1 MKRQFAAAVVAL
13 LPWYAGAQP
22 DPRPP
27 SVEAT
32 GEAVIQTKP
41 DQAKLNIGVVTQA
54 PTAQAAAAQNATQ
67 LQATLDKLRG
77 VLGTAGE
84 TRTSGYSLTPN
95 YQYPRDGGQPTITGY
110 TASNTV
116 EVTTNDLAGLG
127 KLIDVVVTGGANRIQ
142 GVQFTV
148 KNEAPARA
156 QALGQ
161 AVREA
166 RGNAEAMATAM
177 GMQLGRVLLLEQGSN
192 PGVIRPAVRQFA
204 AAATAAPTPIEPGTV
219 EVRATVTLTM
229 ELR

>member
-1 MKRQFAAAVVAL
+1 MKWQFVTTVLAL
-13 LPWYAGAQP
+13 LPWCAAAQP

-27 SVEAT
+27 SVQAT

-67 LQATLDKLRG
+67 LQATLDKLHAT
-77 VLGTAGE
+77 LGTAGE
-84 TRTSGYSLTPN
+84 IRTSGYSLNPN
-95 YQYPRDGGQPTITGY
+95 YQYPRDGGQPTINGY
-110 TASNTV
+110 TANNTV
-116 EVTTNDLAGLG
+116 EVTTSDLAGLG
-127 KLIDVVVTGGANRIQ
+127 KLIDVVVAGGANRIQ

-156 QALGQ
+156 QALGE

-166 RGNAEAMATAM
+166 RGNAEAMAAAM
-177 GMQLGRVLLLEQGSN
+177 GMHLGRVLLLEQGN
-192 PGVIRPAVRQFA
+192 PGVIRPVVRQFA

-219 EVRATVTLTM
+219 EVRATVTLTIA
-229 ELR
+229 LQ